1 MVDTPRNSQDKHE
14 EATGSHLR
22 REPTRE
28 EKTQEAIDEG
38 HDADIPSNIG
48 FVLDEAGERKRRAS
62 IAKKRGTTSIT
73 GDIEKDAPDLADN
86 SETDGSESDV
96 VWWDSDTDP
105 QNPYNWPGWRKLL
118 NCFLISALTFVT
130 PLASCKLPL
139 YLALND
145 LAAFL
150 TNKVLILDS
159 SNVCSWRSRID
170 GRIWK
175 SKL

>member
-1 MVDTPRNSQDKHE
+1 MVATPRNSQDKDE

-28 EKTQEAIDEG
+28 EKTKEAIDEG

-62 IAKKRGTTSIT
+62 IANKRGATSVT
-73 GDIEKDAPDLADN
+73 GDVEKHAPDLADN
-86 SETDGSESDV
+86 SETDGSEGDV
-96 VWWDSDTDP
+96 VWWDSDADP
-105 QNPYNWPGWRKLL
+105 QNPYNWPWWRKLL

-139 YLALND
+139 YLALD
-145 LAAFL
+145 FL
-150 TNKVLILDS
+150 KSEVLILDS

-170 GRIWK
+170 GRIWQP
-175 SKL
+175 KL